1 MTSFS
6 AMVKLCT
13 DPATGSPWLHLPHIS
28 SQRGC
33 APALCSLCC
42 CLTVSHPSRHSPA
55 SRIATEPLV
64 FAPGALGKRQTRGC
78 SAPLGPWHWRRSH
91 QAPLQTRFPWR
102 KYIAIQFHMGDIN
115 HPNYSYGQVYTKFRQ
130 LCETRKHS
138 HSAVSL
144 HYFDSKILILPL
156 LSFTRADLQNWAG
169 AQLIS
174 KTTTRSLI
182 HSPILYFLF

>member
-115 HPNYSYGQVYTKFRQ
+115 HPNYSYGQAYTKFRQ

-138 HSAVSL
+138 HSAAFLSI
-144 HYFDSKILILPL
+144 ILTAKYWFFPFFL
-156 LSFTRADLQNWAG
+156 LLELIYRTELELNWLVRQ
-169 AQLIS
+169 QLA
-174 KTTTRSLI
+174 
-182 HSPILYFLF
+182 P